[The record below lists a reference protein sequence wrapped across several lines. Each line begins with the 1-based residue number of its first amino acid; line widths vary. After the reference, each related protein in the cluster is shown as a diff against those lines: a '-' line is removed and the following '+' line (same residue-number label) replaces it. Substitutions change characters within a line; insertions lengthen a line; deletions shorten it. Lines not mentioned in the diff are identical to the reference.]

1 MKKKR
6 LLAIFAAL
14 TIGIG
19 VMSSMT
25 ACDLSSLGTF
35 LPFLDQKAEVASISV
50 TTKPTKTDYEVGDK
64 FDPTGMVVTATYADG
79 TEEAVT
85 DYTYAPTGALT
96 MKDTKITITYK
107 EQTTTLR
114 IKIGDPV
121 VAVEKLSDPDLTKEY
136 YLGQTFDVTGMKL
149 KLTYKSGAVEE
160 VEVKDLNGV
169 EYSQEKGLTSAD
181 KQITISYAGES
192 WTYDVNLILAV
203 YIEAENGTTNC
214 ADATTPTDASAEA
227 VRETL
232 LTLKENELKAATP
245 DISDEDLEKALEDY
259 EASAEYAELAEHYTA
274 SGDTYLGNVYK
285 NHYVDFIFESDKAG
299 KGDIEF
305 RMSSQKLDVANGWV
319 PIMMGDCQFNLIC
332 DFYVNG
338 VKYDISD
345 DVVLPGGGSED
356 GPENQLLWVNWM
368 EVLFEDIDFV
378 EGRNVIRLE
387 FKNHNLTANAQ
398 TGYNFTANLDCLIIN
413 SDECAVNP
421 YDAETEEATPVI
433 EKMELAEQDG
443 KAVLTVSGKV
453 NGANG
458 YIADLVDYVLSGT
471 AGTATVEIATNG
483 DQFTATVDMSKMA
496 VGTYMSTLGGEV
508 VTTEGVTVTEATISI
523 GSETYKLVINEDE
536 EIEVVVD
543 STRKVV
549 LKEATMSDTPTIS
562 MVEENGKVLI
572 KIGGGTA
579 TYEIAG
585 YTEEE
590 AKEKIEAEIAK
601 LFYFDLQRYQGAWDQ
616 PLGTNFHKANLL
628 EDGAFEIV
636 VDVTN
641 AKNELGDKLMIHF
654 VHAKEDGTFGSGG
667 DLDFKPTTLE
677 AFEKTVDCGDFRYTL
692 TYDKTTCYGLVY
704 LSVAENGAPEIKA
717 TAAKLVVENDAL
729 YYVLSGTYANYTAEE
744 ANAFEPKFNLQ
755 GNPYVGT
762 GSWEGDW
769 GMRVFEGVPTINADG
784 TWEIKFDIS
793 TLVTGEG
800 AVDYNYTS
808 HFSLDG
814 KDKDPTKEAKDGGPA
829 DLKLATSFEQSV
841 EFNGATVKMIS
852 VAGSDD
858 GATYWGCIGINVSG
872 IVA

>member
-19 VMSSMT
+19 AMSSMT
-25 ACDLSSLGTF
+25 ACDLSSLGTL
-35 LPFLDQKAEVASISV
+35 LPFLSQKAEVASISV

-85 DYTYAPTGALT
+85 DYTYNPTGALT

-192 WTYDVNLILAV
+192 WTYDINLILAV
-203 YIEAENGTTNC
+203 YIEAENGTTDC

-232 LTLKENELKAATP
+232 LSLKENELKAATP
-245 DISDEDLEKALEDY
+245 DITDEDLEAALEEY

-319 PIMMGDCQFNLIC
+319 PIMMGDCQFNQIC

-387 FKNHNLTANAQ
+387 FKDHDLRANAQ
-398 TGYNFTANLDCLIIN
+398 PGYNFTANLDCLIIN

-421 YDAETEEATPVI
+421 YDTETEEATPVV
-433 EKMELAEQDG
+433 EKMELEEKDG

-453 NGANG
+453 NGASG
-458 YIADLVDYVLSGT
+458 YIVDLVDYTLSGSED
-471 AGTATVEIATNG
+471 TATGEIVVDGA
-483 DQFTATVDMSKMA
+483 QFTVTVDITKMNID
-496 VGTYMSTLGGEV
+496 TYISMLGGEV
-508 VTTEGVTVTEATISI
+508 VTTEGVTVTETSFLI
-523 GSETYKLVINEDE
+523 GTTTYKLVINEND

-543 STRKVV
+543 GAK
-549 LKEATMSDTPTIS
+549 KEFATT
-562 MVEENGKVLI
+562 
-572 KIGGGTA
+572 
-579 TYEIAG
+579 
-585 YTEEE
+585 
-590 AKEKIEAEIAK
+590 
-601 LFYFDLQRYQGAWDQ
+601 GAD
-616 PLGTNFHKANLL
+616 
-628 EDGAFEIV
+628 
-636 VDVTN
+636 
-641 AKNELGDKLMIHF
+641 
-654 VHAKEDGTFGSGG
+654 
-667 DLDFKPTTLE
+667 
-677 AFEKTVDCGDFRYTL
+677 
-692 TYDKTTCYGLVY
+692 
-704 LSVAENGAPEIKA
+704 
-717 TAAKLVVENDAL
+717 LVVEDDAL
-729 YYVLSGTYANYTAEE
+729 YYVISGTYANYTAEE
-744 ANAFEPKFNLQ
+744 MREFEPKFNLQ
-755 GNPYVGT
+755 GNPYAAT
-762 GSWEGDW
+762 GSWDGDW
-769 GMRVFEGVPTINADG
+769 EMKVFEGVLTTNEDG
-784 TWEIKFDIS
+784 TWAIKYDIS
-793 TLVTGEG
+793 TLVTGDG
-800 AVDYNYTS
+800 AKNYNYTS
-808 HFSLDG
+808 HFSLNG
-814 KDKDPTKEAKDGGPA
+814 KAMDATKDPSSGGPA
-829 DLKLATSFEQSV
+829 DLKLADSFEKSV
-841 EFNGATVKMIS
+841 EFNGVTVMMS
-852 VAGSDD
+852 SAVGSDD
-858 GATYWGCIGINVSG
+858 GAQYWGCVGIKVSG
-872 IVA
+872 IK

>member
-19 VMSSMT
+19 AMSSMT

-35 LPFLDQKAEVASISV
+35 LPFLNQKAEVASISV

-345 DVVLPGGGSED
+345 DVILPGGGSED

-421 YDAETEEATPVI
+421 YDAETEEAAAVI
-433 EKMELAEQDG
+433 EKMELAETDG
-443 KAVLTVSGKV
+443 KAILTVSGKV
-453 NGANG
+453 NGTSG
-458 YIADLVDYVLSGT
+458 YIADLVDYTLSGNE
-471 AGTATVEIATNG
+471 GTATVDIVMDGN
-483 DQFTATVDMSKMA
+483 QFTATVDLTKMEID
-496 VGTYMSTLGGEV
+496 TYMSTLGGEI
-508 VTTEGVTVTEATISI
+508 VTAEGVTVTETSFLI
-523 GSETYKLVINEDE
+523 GTTTYKLVINEND

-543 STRKVV
+543 GAKKEFAST
-549 LKEATMSDTPTIS
+549 D
-562 MVEENGKVLI
+562 
-572 KIGGGTA
+572 
-579 TYEIAG
+579 
-585 YTEEE
+585 
-590 AKEKIEAEIAK
+590 AE
-601 LFYFDLQRYQGAWDQ
+601 
-616 PLGTNFHKANLL
+616 
-628 EDGAFEIV
+628 
-636 VDVTN
+636 
-641 AKNELGDKLMIHF
+641 
-654 VHAKEDGTFGSGG
+654 
-667 DLDFKPTTLE
+667 
-677 AFEKTVDCGDFRYTL
+677 
-692 TYDKTTCYGLVY
+692 
-704 LSVAENGAPEIKA
+704 
-717 TAAKLVVENDAL
+717 LVVENDAL
-729 YYVLSGTYANYTAEE
+729 YYVLSGTYANYTVEE
-744 ANAFEPKFNLQ
+744 MQEFEPKFNLQ
-755 GNPYVGT
+755 GNPYACT
-762 GSWEGDW
+762 GSWSGDW
-769 GMRVFEGVPTINADG
+769 GMRVFEGTLTVNEDG
-784 TWEIKFDIS
+784 TWEIKYDIS
-793 TLVTGEG
+793 ALVTGEG
-800 AVDYNYTS
+800 AVDYDYTS

-814 KDKDPTKEAKDGGPA
+814 KDKDPTQEVGNGGPV
-829 DLKLATSFEQSV
+829 DLKLAISFEKSV
-841 EFNGATVKMIS
+841 EFNGATIKMIS

-858 GATYWGCIGINVSG
+858 GAKYWGCIGINIRG